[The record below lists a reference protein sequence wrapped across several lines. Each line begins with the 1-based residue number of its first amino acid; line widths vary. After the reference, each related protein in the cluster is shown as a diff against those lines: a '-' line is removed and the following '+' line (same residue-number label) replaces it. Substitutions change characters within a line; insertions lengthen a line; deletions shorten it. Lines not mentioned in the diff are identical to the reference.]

1 MGGMSIGHWIVVL
14 LIVLVLFGAG
24 RLSDIGKGLG
34 EGIKNFK
41 KGLKDEDGGADDGV
55 RVAEKRKPALDA
67 DDEPRKLAD
76 AAPAKKKVIQLEIG
90 EDDDDDEILRKLAAK
105 KAAQKAA
112 RND

>member
-41 KGLKDEDGGADDGV
+41 KGLKDDEADDGV
-55 RVAEKRKPALDA
+55 RVAEKRKAPAVIDA

-76 AAPAKKKVIQLEIG
+76 TSGAKKKVIQLEIG
-90 EDDDDDEILRKLAAK
+90 EDDDEEEILRKLAAK
-105 KAAQKAA
+105 KAAAKAA
-112 RND
+112 RSD

>member
-41 KGLKDEDGGADDGV
+41 KGLKDESDDGGV
-55 RVAEKRKPALDA
+55 RVVEKRSPTPVLEDKVPAK
-67 DDEPRKLAD
+67 KLAD
-76 AAPAKKKVIQLEIG
+76 APAVVQLEIG
-90 EDDDDDEILRKLAAK
+90 DDDDDETVLRKLAAK
-105 KAAQKAA
+105 RAAQKAA
-112 RND
+112 RPD

>member
-41 KGLKDEDGGADDGV
+41 KGLKDDEPDEAV
-55 RVAEKRKPALDA
+55 RVAEKRKAALA
-67 DDEPRKLAD
+67 AEDEPKQLAD
-76 AAPAKKKVIQLEIG
+76 APAKKKVIQIEIG
-90 EDDDDDEILRKLAAK
+90 EDDDEEEILRKLAAK

-112 RND
+112 RSD